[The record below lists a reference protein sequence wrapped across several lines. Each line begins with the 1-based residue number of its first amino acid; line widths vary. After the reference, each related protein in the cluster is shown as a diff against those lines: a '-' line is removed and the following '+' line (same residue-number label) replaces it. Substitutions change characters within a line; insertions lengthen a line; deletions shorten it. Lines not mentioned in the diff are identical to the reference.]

1 MMAAWV
7 ESEWL
12 AFDLET
18 TGIDKHHDVP
28 VSFALVTLEGG
39 EVVAS
44 RYSVVDPGRQIPE
57 GAAAVH
63 GISTEQAQAEGIP
76 LEEAVGEIAGV
87 LVDASKRGVP
97 VVGFN
102 LSYDL
107 TMMDACCRRLDGRG
121 LVERGWAGPV
131 LDPLVMD
138 KELVRF
144 RKGSGSRK
152 LERLIVE
159 FGITNEAAHDARGDA
174 VASALLLRKF
184 AESILRWARSTS
196 ISSTSIRHSGIRD
209 GRGSSTI
216 TSCAMA
222 SQDSKMKNSNGPSK
236 SSLKGAC
243 SRPEVLRP
251 GQIVLGARLFPEGAV
266 GAVW

>member
-44 RYSVVDPGRQIPE
+44 RYSVVDPGRRIPE

-63 GISTEQAQAEGIP
+63 GISTEQAQAEGIT

-184 AESILRWARSTS
+184 AEKYPEVGEVDLDQLYVNQAQWNTRWAGEFNDYLMR
-196 ISSTSIRHSGIRD
+196 
-209 GRGSSTI
+209 
-216 TSCAMA
+216 
-222 SQDSKMKNSNGPSK
+222 NGK
-236 SSLKGAC
+236 
-243 SRPEVLRP
+243 P
-251 GQIVLGARLFPEGAV
+251 GFKDEEFEWPLQIVTEGRLF
-266 GAVW
+266 

>member
-1 MMAAWV
+1 MSAAWV
-7 ESEWL
+7 NGEWL

-18 TGIDKHHDVP
+18 TGINKQEDVP
-28 VSFALVTLEGG
+28 VSFALVTLQSG

-44 RYSVVDPGRQIPE
+44 RYSVVDPRREIPE
-57 GAAAVH
+57 GASAVH
-63 GISTEQAQAEGIP
+63 GISTEQARAEGMD
-76 LEEAVGEIAGV
+76 LDEAVQEIAGV

-107 TMMDACCRRLDGRG
+107 TMIDACCRRLDGRG

-144 RKGSGSRK
+144 RKGAGSRK

-184 AESILRWARSTS
+184 AEKHPEVGGVELDQLYEDQAKWNKRWAGEFNDYLMR
-196 ISSTSIRHSGIRD
+196 
-209 GRGSSTI
+209 
-216 TSCAMA
+216 
-222 SQDSKMKNSNGPSK
+222 NGK
-236 SSLKGAC
+236 
-243 SRPEVLRP
+243 P
-251 GQIVLGARLFPEGAV
+251 GFTNEEFEWPLQIVTEGRLF
-266 GAVW
+266 